1 MIDGKFIGKPVVQ
14 LVDYF
19 KKCEWN
25 YIFICIYENQSNKQ
39 KSKKV
44 ENVPFKK

>member
-25 YIFICIYENQSNKQ
+25 QYILIKINFLIIIYLTVIKYIIGL
-39 KSKKV
+39 
-44 ENVPFKK
+44 